1 MQPADHI
8 LTAEEFLHRSQQEFA
23 AGDELQASEKLW
35 GAVSHALIA
44 AAQQRGW
51 KHGSHARMREVV
63 SGLAQEIGDSTLR
76 EAFESAEKLHANYYQ
91 GHLTDEEYPGEI
103 SEARRL
109 TLLVLDL
116 VRDRPGQ

>member
-1 MQPADHI
+1 MQPADHTQ
-8 LTAEEFLHRSQQEFA
+8 TAEEFLRRSQQEFA

-63 SGLAQEIGDSTLR
+63 RGLAQETGDGWLR
-76 EAFESAEKLHANYYQ
+76 EAFESAEKLHANYYH
-91 GHLTDEEYPGEI
+91 GDLTARGYFDI
-103 SEARRL
+103 INEARRL
-109 TLLVLDL
+109 TLLVLEL
-116 VRDRPGQ
+116 VRAYPDQ

>member
-1 MQPADHI
+1 MEISDHI
-8 LTAEEFLHRSQQEFA
+8 RTAREFLAKAELEFA

-51 KHGSHARMREVV
+51 KHGSHARMREAV
-63 SGLAQEIGDSTLR
+63 SLLAQEINDESLPD
-76 EAFESAEKLHANYYQ
+76 AFESAEKLHANYYH
-91 GHLTDEEYPGEI
+91 GHLTARGYFDI
-103 SEARRL
+103 INDARRL

-116 VRDRPGQ
+116 VRAYPDQ

>member
-23 AGDELQASEKLW
+23 AGDDLQASEKLW

-63 SGLAQEIGDSTLR
+63 SGLARETGDRTLPD
-76 EAFESAEKLHANYYQ
+76 AFESAEKLHANYYQ
-91 GHLTDEEYPGEI
+91 GHLTGGAYFDI
-103 SEARRL
+103 INEARGL
-109 TLLVLDL
+109 TLFVLDL
-116 VRDRPGQ
+116 VRNYPGQ

>member
-63 SGLAQEIGDSTLR
+63 HLLARETGDQTLPG
-76 EAFESAEKLHANYYQ
+76 AFERAEKLHANYYHGQ
-91 GHLTDEEYPGEI
+91 LTVRGYSDII
-103 SEARRL
+103 SETRRL

-116 VRDRPGQ
+116 VRNYHG

>member
-63 SGLAQEIGDSTLR
+63 SGLARETGERWLQ
-76 EAFESAEKLHANYYQ
+76 EAFQGAERLHANYYH
-91 GHLTDEEYPGEI
+91 GNLTGQFQLNDV
-103 SEARRL
+103 SQARRL
-109 TLLVLDL
+109 TLRALEL
-116 VRDRPGQ
+116 VRGYPGQ